1 MSKSKKNTVD
11 PRHIIGTYGADTA
24 RLFML
29 SDSPPER
36 DLEWTEAGVEGA
48 WRYAQTLYRL
58 TANIKAAAD
67 SIDEDSSVYVG
78 EKTESLRKKTHK
90 TIHQLTGDI
99 EKFHFNKAVARI
111 RELTNTVSE
120 FANWD
125 SANKARKPDDQIF
138 AFTSK
143 TNASAAIEA
152 VKTAL
157 QLIAPMMPHLAE
169 ECWAILGNKTLLCLE
184 AWPVANPEFLIEDT
198 VTVAVQVNGK
208 LRATLELAVDTPKE
222 QAEAAALAEEKV
234 QAALEG
240 KSLKKVIVVPN
251 KIVNLVAA

>member
-1 MSKSKKNTVD
+1 
-11 PRHIIGTYGADTA
+11 
-24 RLFML
+24 ML

-48 WRYAQTLYRL
+48 WRYTQRLYRL
-58 TANIKAAAD
+58 VAEF
-67 SIDEDSSVYVG
+67 SGQSSKSG
-78 EKTESLRKKTHK
+78 DAIASPIRKLTHK
-90 TIHQLTGDI
+90 TIHHVTRDI
-99 EKFHFNKAVARI
+99 EQFHFNKAIARI
-111 RELTNTVSE
+111 RELTN
-120 FANWD
+120 
-125 SANKARKPDDQIF
+125 
-138 AFTSK
+138 
-143 TNASAAIEA
+143 AIEKEIA
-152 VKTAL
+152 AANTQPLGSDIAEAITTSL

-169 ECWAILGNKTLLCLE
+169 ECWAILGNTTLLC
-184 AWPVANPEFLIEDT
+184 AQPWPVANPALLVEDT